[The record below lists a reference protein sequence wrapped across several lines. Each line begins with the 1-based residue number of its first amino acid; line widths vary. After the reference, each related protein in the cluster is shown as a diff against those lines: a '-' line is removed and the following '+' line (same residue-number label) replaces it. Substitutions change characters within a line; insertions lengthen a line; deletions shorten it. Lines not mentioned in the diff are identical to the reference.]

1 MSKPKQKFTNGWLT
15 LTLLKFHTQ
24 NNIKHLLSAP
34 LPQNVFI
41 HLFTYL
47 CSCEWIDDP
56 FLSYPLSFLHPSCS
70 LPLSI

>member
-47 CSCEWIDDP
+47 CSCEWIGDP
-56 FLSYPLSFLHPSCS
+56 FLSSPLSFLHPSCS